1 MRKFLSLF
9 ISAAL
14 AACSLEAAAQKDS
27 LILNN
32 KDVIVGDIKSMDR
45 GVVTIETDYSKD
57 DFRVEYSGIN
67 RIKTSTFYIIT
78 LTDGTRLN
86 GNLETIGSDQI
97 KILTDE
103 GVEKVIGFEELV
115 YIMSIDKEFRDR
127 LSASLDFG
135 FGITKSQ
142 NLKQISIR
150 SNVGYRAESWSTD
163 VYYNSMYSNQDDVDA
178 IRNTDGG
185 LTFRYLLPKDWYV
198 PVSLTFLSNTEQKID
213 LRVLGKLGVG
223 NYIVHTNHTYWGIAG
238 GITYNAEN
246 YTDAVDRK
254 SWEGYFGTEL
264 NLYDIGDL
272 SLLTKWVAYP
282 SFTESGRWR
291 SDFNFDVKYDL
302 PLDFYIKLGLTATYD
317 NRPVEG
323 ASDTD
328 YMLQTGFGWKW

>member
-27 LILNN
+27 LILKN

-67 RIKTSTFYIIT
+67 WIKTSTFYIIT

-86 GNLETIGSDQI
+86 GNLETIGSDKI

-103 GVEKVIGFEELV
+103 GVEKVIGFEDLV
-115 YIMSIDKEFRDR
+115 YIKSIDKEFRDR
-127 LSASLDFG
+127 LSASVDFG

-142 NLKQISIR
+142 NLKQISFR
-150 SNVGYRAESWSTD
+150 GNVGYMAESWSTD
-163 VYYNSMYSNQDDVDA
+163 VYYNSIYSNQDDVDA

-213 LRVLGKLGVG
+213 LRVLGKLGIG
-223 NYIVHTNHTYWGIAG
+223 NYIVHTNHTYWGFAG

-254 SWEGYFGTEL
+254 SWEGYLGTEL

-272 SLLTKWVAYP
+272 SLLTKLVAYP